1 LTDKGKILKSAS
13 IIALLTILSRICGYL
28 RDQRIALLL
37 GTSPVADSFILAFR
51 IPNMVR
57 RFTGEGALGAS
68 FIPVFTGYLRRESPP
83 TTWKFAQRAFWDL
96 AVVLAVVATLG
107 SVFSRQVVSAFTV
120 FGSTHVRW
128 DLAVHLN
135 RIIFPCILFLGLAGL
150 AAAILNSFH
159 QFALPASTAVV
170 FNVIVIAASF
180 GIFYRPILRMVSP
193 NYQTPAVVLAGA
205 ILFASAVQLA
215 MQVPE
220 LRRRGMNFRPEVNF
234 EDPGVRKAGKLL
246 APVLVATGVFQV
258 NFFIDTI
265 FATSSR
271 MPSGSITSLYV
282 GDRVME
288 LVLGVYAIALSTA
301 ILPTMSHMAA
311 DGKYSEMKQTFGFAL
326 RVVSFITIP
335 ATVGLI
341 VLREP
346 ITRVLFEHG
355 AFGAYSTALTANAL
369 LYYSMGLPAFA
380 GIKLILP
387 MFYATHDT
395 ATPTRIGIYVLV
407 FHVALNAILLFGFAR
422 YLWNGGPALAS
433 SVSAYLNFAGL
444 FVIFRR
450 RYGALGAHSVVRSIA
465 KITVCAAA
473 MALSSVWALHHFPF
487 DVSLNVLAQA
497 VRLALMIGV
506 ATAIYFGCARL
517 LRCEELPEMGA
528 LLARANPD
536 AAAATDID
544 G

>member
-1 LTDKGKILKSAS
+1 LTEKGKILKSAS
-13 IIALLTILSRICGYL
+13 IIALATVLSRICGYL

-68 FIPVFTGYLRRESPP
+68 FIPVFTGYLRGESPEK
-83 TTWKFAQRAFWDL
+83 TWKFAQRAFWDL
-96 AVVLAVVATLG
+96 AVVLAVIALLG
-107 SVFSRQVVSAFTV
+107 SVFSKQLVSAFTI
-120 FGSTHVRW
+120 FGSSPLRW

-159 QFALPASTAVV
+159 EFALPASTAIV
-170 FNVIVIAASF
+170 FNVVVIAASF
-180 GIFYRPILRMVSP
+180 GVFYRPLLRFVSAD
-193 NYQTPAVVLAGA
+193 YQTSAVALAVA
-205 ILFASAVQLA
+205 ILLGSAVQLV
-215 MQVPE
+215 MQIPA
-220 LRRRGMNFRPEVNF
+220 LLRRGMNFRPEVNF
-234 EDPGVRKAGKLL
+234 KDPGVRKAGKLL
-246 APVLVATGVFQV
+246 APVLLATGVFQV
-258 NFFIDTI
+258 NFFVDTI

-311 DGKYSEMKQTFGFAL
+311 DGRFAEMKQTFGFAL

-341 VLREP
+341 VFRIP
-346 ITRVLFEHG
+346 ITRVLFQHG
-355 AFGAYSTALTANAL
+355 AFGATSTLLTANAL

-395 ATPTRIGIYVLV
+395 ATPTKIGVYVLL
-407 FHVALNAILLFGFAR
+407 FHVALNGVLLLWFAR

-433 SVSAYLNFAGL
+433 SISAYLNFAGL

-450 RYGALGAHSVVRSIA
+450 RYGALGAHAVARSLV
-465 KITVCAAA
+465 KMTVCAAA
-473 MALSSVWALHHFPF
+473 MAIACALALRHFPF
-487 DVSLNVLAQA
+487 DVNANVAAQA
-497 VRLALMIGV
+497 VRLAMMIAV

-517 LRCEELPEMGA
+517 LGCEELPEMGA
-528 LLARANPD
+528 LMARATPD
-536 AAAATDID
+536 AAAATDLD